1 MSIRSQSVDSP
12 LETSRPALSLL
23 FQPDDPTRTDIIDG
37 NTGHLYYSVD
47 TIKQRKHQL
56 TLVRRAASPI
66 DGPSTVGEETTVAS
80 FEWHRYRSDMIS
92 FGDNTPIPVK
102 DWLKR
107 SMNPFNTTVSFKDQT
122 WKAYQWKGNS
132 AGLSLTLYSGNNASP
147 VAKFHRQ
154 CPPSNSLPQGSPASL
169 VIYDRDIGRST
180 RLDHL
185 VASFL
190 YLEKIRREKEEGG
203 PHHDIQ
209 PQDNEDSMAL
219 SLLGRASAQYE

>member
-1 MSIRSQSVDSP
+1 MSSKTAALMSIRSQSIDSP

-47 TIKQRKHQL
+47 TIKQRKYQL

-92 FGDNTPIPVK
+92 FGDNMPISVK

-107 SMNPFNTTVSFKDQT
+107 SMNPFNTTVSFKNQT

-132 AGLSLTLYSGNNASP
+132 AGLSLTVSMNVP
-147 VAKFHRQ
+147 V
-154 CPPSNSLPQGSPASL
+154 
-169 VIYDRDIGRST
+169 D
-180 RLDHL
+180 L
-185 VASFL
+185 VATTHAYIVILRQQRITCRQVSQT
-190 YLEKIRREKEEGG
+190 ISS
-203 PHHDIQ
+203 Q
-209 PQDNEDSMAL
+209 QL
-219 SLLGRASAQYE
+219 SAPRLAGIFSDL

>member
-1 MSIRSQSVDSP
+1 MPSKTAVPMSIRSQSIDSP

-47 TIKQRKHQL
+47 TIKQRKYQL

-92 FGDNTPIPVK
+92 FGDNMPIPVK

-107 SMNPFNTTVSFKDQT
+107 SMNPFNTYVSHAFSNERDCRLTATV
-122 WKAYQWKGNS
+122 
-132 AGLSLTLYSGNNASP
+132 
-147 VAKFHRQ
+147 
-154 CPPSNSLPQGSPASL
+154 
-169 VIYDRDIGRST
+169 
-180 RLDHL
+180 
-185 VASFL
+185 
-190 YLEKIRREKEEGG
+190 
-203 PHHDIQ
+203 
-209 PQDNEDSMAL
+209 
-219 SLLGRASAQYE
+219 LLGLCPSRTKPGRHINGKGTPLVYP